1 MPRRILHF
9 ITELE
14 VGGAERLLVSVLPRL
29 DRTKFEVSVAY
40 MHGDDL
46 RPELERAGIRVT
58 RLKSRSKFD
67 LAAFS
72 QLTQLLRDERIEIL
86 HTHLIQ
92 ADILGYF
99 AARRAKVPVIV
110 STKHN
115 TNYFQ
120 SHGAWLPPV
129 DGFVNRR
136 LTRIIAVSEAVKSFY
151 VTTQKLA
158 ADRIEVIHN
167 GIDLAAFQQA
177 VPVSTEVL
185 GAKPSEKIVCCVGS
199 LKEKKG
205 HAVLLRA
212 WPDVISRRSD
222 ARLVLVG
229 DGPLRDELHE
239 AANHSG
245 VRETIRFLG
254 NRADVP
260 AILRASNVFV
270 LPSLWEGFGI
280 AVVEAMAAGVP
291 VVASRVDGVCEII
304 RDGQDGVLVTPY
316 DSEKLAQ
323 AIVEL
328 LNDGE
333 RAKNLVASAGK
344 RAEEFS
350 INTTVQRLQA
360 LYESVT

>member
-14 VGGAERLLVSVLPRL
+14 VGGAERLLVSTLPRL
-29 DRTKFEVSVAY
+29 DKSKYEVSVVY
-40 MHGDDL
+40 LHGDDL

-58 RLKSRSKFD
+58 RLKSRGKFD
-67 LAAFS
+67 FGS
-72 QLTQLLRDERIEIL
+72 FTQLVRLFREERIEIL

-99 AARRAKVPVIV
+99 AGRRAKVPVII

-129 DGFVNRR
+129 DAFVNRH
-136 LTRIIAVSEAVKSFY
+136 LKRIIAVSEAVKKFY
-151 VTTQKLA
+151 VETQRLPSEKI
-158 ADRIEVIHN
+158 DVIHN
-167 GIDLAAFQQA
+167 GIDLTAFRQAA
-177 VPVSTEVL
+177 PVSKAELAVKPTEKV
-185 GAKPSEKIVCCVGS
+185 VCCVGS

-212 WPDVISRRSD
+212 WPYVISRRSD

-229 DGPLRDELHE
+229 DGPLRDELQRT
-239 AANHSG
+239 ANESG

-254 NRADVP
+254 NRSDVP
-260 AILRASNVFV
+260 SILRAADVFV

-304 RDGQDGVLVTPY
+304 RDGQDGVLVPPNEP
-316 DSEKLAQ
+316 EKLAQ
-323 AIVEL
+323 AIVDL
-328 LNDGE
+328 LDDSE
-333 RAKNLVASAGK
+333 RMKRFVASASK

-350 INTTVQRLQA
+350 INTTVERLEV
-360 LYESVT
+360 LYGSAT